1 MELPFRV
8 SGDSM
13 TIDALALD
21 GLAARIVRIR
31 DMTVLLPPVVAP

>member
-1 MELPFRV
+1 
-8 SGDSM
+8 M

-31 DMTVLLPPVVAP
+31 DTKVGKVLLPL